1 VRGKGEWSDHGE
13 TRGFGLFSL
22 YLCLTTLLFI
32 EMTPSGEPQT
42 KNKPFSNT
50 FSLLPLVS
58 FQQSTPPHLLRLL
71 ILYLSNTFTLILH
84 DELRK
89 VNTRLFPTTLHGTGG
104 PRLFP
109 HRSRCARES
118 CRSTRGYTASPS
130 NTLPT
135 IRHAPTHYT
144 NELWDAW
151 IPACIPP
158 TLQGNK
164 RSQALPPPLLRC
176 ARESCRLTTSLDA
189 L

>member
-1 VRGKGEWSDHGE
+1 
-13 TRGFGLFSL
+13 L

-89 VNTRLFPTTLHGTGG
+89 VNTRFQPLYTEQGVPGSSPTDHGALGNPAVLHGATQLPRRTHYQPSDMLPLITPMSYGMHGYLLVSRPLYKGTRG

-109 HRSRCARES
+109 H
-118 CRSTRGYTASPS
+118 
-130 NTLPT
+130 
-135 IRHAPTHYT
+135 HYYGALG
-144 NELWDAW
+144 N
-151 IPACIPP
+151 PAV
-158 TLQGNK
+158 
-164 RSQALPPPLLRC
+164 
-176 ARESCRLTTSLDA
+176 
-189 L
+189 